1 MNTQL
6 EKLGLLLL
14 AGMSIVA
21 LTAIAILSLRAGE
34 VTANAATVIGVI
46 VGGLIAFGK
55 DIIQALRG
63 LSMSAQ
69 LSKVTDQLAAS
80 GPAVEPATA
89 PPDAKAAAQEVAGAA
104 QDQADQIAG
113 SAP

>member
-1 MNTQL
+1 MNTQS

-14 AGMSIVA
+14 AGMSIGS
-21 LTAIAILSLRAGE
+21 LTAIAILSLRVGE

-80 GPAVEPATA
+80 GPVVDAVPA
-89 PPDAKAAAQEVAGAA
+89 PDAQAAAQVVADAA
-104 QDQADQIAG
+104 QDQADQITG
-113 SAP
+113 QAP

>member
-1 MNTQL
+1 MNPQS
-6 EKLGLLLL
+6 EKMGLLIL
-14 AGMSIVA
+14 AGLSIGA
-21 LTAIAILSLRAGE
+21 LTAIAVLSLHAGQLD
-34 VTANAATVIGVI
+34 ANAATVIGVI

-80 GPAVEPATA
+80 GPVVDPAPA
-89 PPDAKAAAQEVAGAA
+89 DAKAAAQEVADASQDAA
-104 QDQADQIAG
+104 DKVAG
-113 SAP
+113 